1 VNSPDYVRPLSSYFD
16 IRDEVFDQLMDLF
29 KGKPI
34 WSRDDLLKRL
44 HFAPEV
50 ASYIVDNAI
59 HTHLKLKDASG
70 RTGTLESR
78 KNLYAF
84 TPEGGSSMFE
94 RSVKDDSV
102 RRANADISVEAPEPE
117 PEAEAEAE
125 PSAPSA
131 PASPAVRREPYVFP
145 FDTSL
150 FSKEILDAYV
160 REQVDGVHDN
170 PQLVVPGLD
179 YVIHGEGKIYSP
191 TEKKYVE
198 PVGRELEAVETYIR
212 QVIDHL
218 AHEIRDNNKIMVT
231 IGDEKKTLKIAAFEA
246 VGTDDVRRVA
256 RTKTAA
262 PVECTSIKGPQMDA
276 FVKAVSGRE
285 FPKDV
290 KTKETKCPYM
300 SLVARMPTDK
310 LVWVAPE
317 LWSFISGSKA
327 HSNMLRAKIGK
338 TDPASK

>member
-1 VNSPDYVRPLSSYFD
+1 
-16 IRDEVFDQLMDLF
+16 
-29 KGKPI
+29 
-34 WSRDDLLKRL
+34 
-44 HFAPEV
+44 
-50 ASYIVDNAI
+50 
-59 HTHLKLKDASG
+59 
-70 RTGTLESR
+70 
-78 KNLYAF
+78 
-84 TPEGGSSMFE
+84 MFE

-102 RRANADISVEAPEPE
+102 RRANAEIP
-117 PEAEAEAE
+117 AEESASDSETELAAE
-125 PSAPSA
+125 PSA
-131 PASPAVRREPYVFP
+131 AVRGPHEFP
-145 FDTSL
+145 FDTSM

-160 REQVDGVHDN
+160 REQVDGAHDN

-179 YVIHGEGKIYSP
+179 YVIHGADKLYSP
-191 TEKKYVE
+191 SEKKYVE

-212 QVIDHL
+212 QVVDHL

-231 IGDEKKTLKIAAFEA
+231 IGDEKKTLKVAAFEA
-246 VGTDDVRRVA
+246 VGADDIRRVA

-262 PVECTSIKGPQMDA
+262 PVECTSIKGPMMDA

-300 SLVARMPTDK
+300 SLVARLPTDK
-310 LVWVAPE
+310 LVWIAPE